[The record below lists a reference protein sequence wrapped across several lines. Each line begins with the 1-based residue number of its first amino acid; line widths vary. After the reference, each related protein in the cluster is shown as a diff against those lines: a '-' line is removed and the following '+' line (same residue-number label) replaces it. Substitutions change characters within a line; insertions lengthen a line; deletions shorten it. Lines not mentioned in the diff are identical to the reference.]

1 MKYTLIFLTIVLL
14 LLNACTPGKKNL
26 EDEIQ
31 GTWVNDS
38 GYSIQFQP
46 GGMGFIPGVEG
57 KIPDST
63 FVYSI
68 IDDSHITIDLQG
80 QTQTIGIVIEGDQL
94 TWKDSLGDVAYT
106 RVK

>member
-1 MKYTLIFLTIVLL
+1 MKPTLIFLAIVMLL
-14 LLNACTPGKKNL
+14 LTACTPEKKSL
-26 EDEIQ
+26 GDEIL

-38 GYSIQFQP
+38 GYSIQFLP
-46 GGMGFIPGVEG
+46 GGSGFIPGVEG
-57 KIPDST
+57 QIPDST

-80 QTQTIGIVIEGDQL
+80 QSQTIGIVIEGDQL